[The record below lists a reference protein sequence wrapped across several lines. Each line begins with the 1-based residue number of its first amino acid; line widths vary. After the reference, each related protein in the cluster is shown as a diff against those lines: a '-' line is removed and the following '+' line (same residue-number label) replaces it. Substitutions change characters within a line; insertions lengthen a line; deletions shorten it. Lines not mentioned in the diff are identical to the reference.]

1 MTKKALTEEE
11 LRIDADAVYWDI
23 SLHGE
28 SIDFDRKCMI
38 QSIMIDKT
46 VKGADSMTITIAD
59 PDMVYIEDDIYVED
73 VPISC
78 DMNFTGRSEKV
89 NFYGYISEITPDF
102 AEDGS
107 PMLELYCLDKT
118 HLMQRVKNTQTW
130 ENVRSIDVV
139 REKCEGYGFKLVY
152 QEDYE
157 YLTQESISQSD
168 QTDIEFLEQLAS
180 EERELF
186 VAKLVGD
193 TFFYIKLGLLAD
205 PSVQLYYRY
214 DAYHNNIKSF
224 KPTIDKESKRVD
236 VRYADI
242 NPATKDVEGYYAN
255 AATVALETQGYP
267 VEVTEVPYG
276 SVRYDD
282 SANNKGSSNS
292 DSDSAEREYRDI
304 EYNTLRGEAELMPTV
319 DTIGMEYMTT
329 ANVAGLGK
337 FLSGLYYVEGVKITL
352 DNTQG
357 YTQYATLIKTG
368 FGNSMKPVEMSNE
381 VEAQSSSDFSVGDV
395 VRFRNDSA
403 TYAHASEGVKVPTWV
418 RNDTWKVSSV
428 DVEGRCVLLGGIQ
441 SWAHMDDIEKV

>member
-1 MTKKALTEEE
+1 MIKALTEEE
-11 LRIDADAVYWDI
+11 KRIDADAIYWDL

-28 SIDFDRKCMI
+28 SIDFDRKCMV
-38 QSIMIDKT
+38 QSIVIDET
-46 VKGADSMTITIAD
+46 VKGSDSMTITIAD
-59 PDMVYIEDDIYVED
+59 PDMVYIEDDIYIED

-78 DMNFTGRSEKV
+78 DITFQGRTEKAC
-89 NFYGYISEITPDF
+89 FYGYISEITPDF

-107 PMLELYCLDKT
+107 PMIELYCLDKT

-157 YLTQESISQSD
+157 FLTQESISQSD

-180 EERELF
+180 DERELF

-224 KPTIDKESKRVD
+224 KPTIDKESKKVD

-242 NPATKDVEGYYAN
+242 DPATGDTTGYYAN

-267 VEVTEVPYG
+267 VEVAEVPYG

-282 SANNKGSSNS
+282 SANKKDGSSS

-304 EYNTLRGEAELMPTV
+304 EYNTLRGEAELMPTA
-319 DTIGMEYMTT
+319 DTIGMRYMTT
-329 ANVAGLGK
+329 ANVAGFGK
-337 FLSGLYYVEGVKITL
+337 HLSGLYYVEGIKRTL
-352 DNTQG
+352 DNSQG
-357 YTQYATLIKTG
+357 YSQTATLIKTG
-368 FGNSMKPVEMSNE
+368 FGNSMKPVEVSAE
-381 VEAQSSSDFSVGDV
+381 VATESSTEYTVGDV
-395 VRFRNDSA
+395 IRFCNDNA
-403 TYAHASEGVKVPTWV
+403 TYAHASEGMKVPAWV
-418 RNDTWKVSSV
+418 RSDTWKVSNV
-428 DVEGRCVLLGGIQ
+428 DNDGRCVLLGDIQ
-441 SWAHMDDIEKV
+441 SWVHMDDIEKA